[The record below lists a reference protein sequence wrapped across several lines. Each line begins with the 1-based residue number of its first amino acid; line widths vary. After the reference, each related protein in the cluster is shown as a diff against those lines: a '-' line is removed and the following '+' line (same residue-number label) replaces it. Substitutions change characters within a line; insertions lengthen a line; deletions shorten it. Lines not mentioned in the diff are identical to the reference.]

1 MISSTHYTG
10 IGLMNSE
17 RFKEDIKTWVFDWVS
32 KHNEQLGHIP
42 CPFAKQAILQ
52 DKIEYVWCDSAADLN
67 ITLVGIAEQGLPNE
81 VVAIGMDPTEISPGD
96 LTLLTKH
103 ANDRWLMPIG
113 LVALEDHPH
122 DPEIIAGEPM
132 NQGTW
137 AILLVQATAKLN
149 AASKMLAKQ
158 GYYDLWTQ
166 EQLDDVVNWRL

>member
-1 MISSTHYTG
+1 
-10 IGLMNSE
+10 
-17 RFKEDIKTWVFDWVS
+17 
-32 KHNEQLGHIP
+32 
-42 CPFAKQAILQ
+42 
-52 DKIEYVWCDSAADLN
+52 
-67 ITLVGIAEQGLPNE
+67 
-81 VVAIGMDPTEISPGD
+81 
-96 LTLLTKH
+96 
-103 ANDRWLMPIG
+103 MPSG

-166 EQLDDVVNWRL
+166 EQLDDVVNWR